1 VKKGANMQQVL
12 YNAEFMINDQIHTL
26 AEWQDKTILV
36 VNSATK
42 CGFSPQ
48 FEGLQALHEKYHQ
61 QGLLV
66 IAFPCDQFKH
76 QEPETDQTMA
86 SVCELNFGA
95 TFPLTHKIEVNG
107 DNAHAIFKEL
117 KSRAP
122 GIFGSQKIKW
132 NFTKFLISPN
142 GECIERFAPN
152 TKPQSIESKIIAMIE
167 R

>member
-1 VKKGANMQQVL
+1 MQQAL
-12 YNAEFMINDQIHTL
+12 YNTEFLINGQTHTL

-36 VNSATK
+36 VNTATK
-42 CGFSPQ
+42 CGFAPQ
-48 FEGLQALHEKYHQ
+48 FEGLQVLHEKYHQ

-66 IAFPCDQFKH
+66 IGFPCDQFKH

-107 DNAHAIFKEL
+107 DNTHAIFNVL
-117 KSRAP
+117 KSSAP
-122 GIFGSQKIKW
+122 GLFGSEKIKW

-142 GECIERFAPN
+142 GHKIERFAPT
-152 TKPQSIESKIIAMIE
+152 TKPQSIESKIVAMIK